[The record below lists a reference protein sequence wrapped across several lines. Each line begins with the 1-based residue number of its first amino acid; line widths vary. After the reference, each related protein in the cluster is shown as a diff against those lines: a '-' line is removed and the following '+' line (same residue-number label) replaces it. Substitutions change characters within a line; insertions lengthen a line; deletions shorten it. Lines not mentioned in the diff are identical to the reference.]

1 LERVRTAYRRAEAF
15 LRERGGAQPD
25 PAVAEPYRQQF
36 RDAMNH
42 DFNTAQAIAAAFEV
56 VREINTRLNAPER
69 TAQPATL
76 AELAGLRDAL
86 QWMMETVL
94 GISLHA
100 PDTVQSETLEQLMR
114 CVIAWRQ
121 ELRSRKLYD
130 LADRI
135 RDDLKAIGIILEDTP
150 QGTLWRMG

>member
-1 LERVRTAYRRAEAF
+1 
-15 LRERGGAQPD
+15 
-25 PAVAEPYRQQF
+25 
-36 RDAMNH
+36 
-42 DFNTAQAIAAAFEV
+42 
-56 VREINTRLNAPER
+56 
-69 TAQPATL
+69 
-76 AELAGLRDAL
+76 
-86 QWMMETVL
+86 MMETVL
-94 GISLHA
+94 ASRCTRPTRA
-100 PDTVQSETLEQLMR
+100 ERDAEQLMR